1 LSSFKGSLV
10 KTTQIYGQAT
20 YLLSLIIKEFRLFER
35 FALNLY
41 DKMKAFY
48 GNLKLGIL
56 GGGQLG
62 RMLIQQAINYN
73 VNIKV
78 LDPDREAPCRKL
90 CDEFVVGS
98 LGDYETVYSFGKKVD
113 LLTIEIEKVNVDAL
127 EQLERE
133 GVIVYPQPRIIRLIQ
148 DKGLQ
153 KQFFKENDIPTASF
167 MVINHPKQ
175 LKEGAFPYPYIQKLR
190 RDGYDG
196 KGVYKVADET
206 YLANAFTEPS
216 LIEQLIDFEKEI
228 AVIVARNEKGNIS
241 TFPVV
246 EMEFNPQANL
256 VEFLIS
262 PSTLSFEIQ
271 QEAEKIAKKIAESLK
286 IVGLLAVEM
295 FLTKDG
301 KILVNEVAPRP
312 HNSGHQTIEGNIV
325 SQFEQHLRAIFNQ
338 PLGDTTGINNAIM
351 VNLLGEQGYEG
362 PAVYKG
368 MEQVLKCSG
377 VYVHLYGK
385 ALTKPFRK
393 MGHVTIVDADREK
406 AIEKAK
412 YVQDT
417 LKVIA

>member
-1 LSSFKGSLV
+1 
-10 KTTQIYGQAT
+10 
-20 YLLSLIIKEFRLFER
+20 
-35 FALNLY
+35 
-41 DKMKAFY
+41 MKAFY
-48 GNLKLGIL
+48 GDLKLGIL

-73 VNIKV
+73 VTVKI

-98 LGDYETVYSFGKKVD
+98 LGDYETVYKFGKKVD

-133 GVIVYPQPRIIRLIQ
+133 GVLVYPQPRIIRLIQ

-153 KQFFKENDIPTASF
+153 KQFFKENDIPTAEFKIISS
-167 MVINHPKQ
+167 PDELKQ
-175 LKEGAFPYPYIQKLR
+175 TGIPYPYIQKLR

-196 KGVYKVADET
+196 RGVYKVVDEN

-216 LIEQLIDFEKEI
+216 LVERLIDFEKEI
-228 AVIVARNEKGNIS
+228 GVIVARNESGEVS
-241 TFPVV
+241 TFPLV
-246 EMEFNPQANL
+246 EMEFNPDVNL

-271 QEAEKIAKKIAESLK
+271 QEAERIAKKIAEDLK

-301 KILVNEVAPRP
+301 QILVNELAPRP
-312 HNSGHQTIEGNIV
+312 HNSGHQSIEGNVV
-325 SQFEQHLRAIFNQ
+325 SQFEQHLRAIFDQ
-338 PLGDTTGINNAIM
+338 PLGDTACLSNAVMIN
-351 VNLLGEQGYEG
+351 VLGEPGFEG
-362 PAVYKG
+362 PAIYQGIEKI
-368 MEQVLKCSG
+368 LKCPG

-393 MGHVTIVDADREK
+393 MGHVTIVNADRER
-406 AIEKAK
+406 AIETARF
-412 YVQDT
+412 VQRT
-417 LKVIA
+417 LKVIS